1 MADSKKDKI
10 KYGLLKVIDI
20 SGFKVF
26 DPPVRLAF
34 GEEPQKQIKDI
45 GRYMVIPIIFV
56 TVLIFLWATVI
67 TKLKTKSGEVP
78 GPGKVATAFSDAR
91 RFNERENEKERAF
104 SLTGRER
111 TDEVAKVQKELASL
125 EIEQVRL
132 QKEAAT
138 IAASAKESMAAKL
151 APIQSRYDAL
161 RAKNK
166 SIEDARKFEM
176 EAVAEQVALKEATP
190 DKLIALVKKN
200 EVLEEQEKDA
210 ETALKDEL
218 DLIRDNPPEEVKE
231 SQLIT
236 NKVADEV
243 QHFKKLN
250 DILTTGNKSVKE
262 ATLIAKAKEDT
273 AQLAAATTGPEA
285 LKEAK
290 SVVKNTDRAES
301 TSEQSYPRTATIF
314 WQTKRSIATVFVG
327 FIIAAIFAIPL
338 GIMCGLNR
346 VFMASMTPLISIFR
360 PVSPVVWLLI
370 FQIVVGAFFLPDP
383 ASHPLFVFMNDSLNP
398 LSFLQTNPAM
408 IFSACTVAM
417 CALWPALVNTALGVS
432 AIDKDHLNVAKVLKL
447 GFWSR
452 LFKIVIPSSLPL
464 VFAGLRISLGV
475 GWMVLIAAEA
485 LSSSDGL
492 GKVCLGRIPK
502 RFLPVLRQHHP
513 RLLRSRSHRILP
525 RPLDDYPATP
535 RLLRR
540 RLRNRLTESDTQA
553 LSPKLRRL
561 VRRSFFIGGAAF
573 TAAQPYPRLRTIL

>member
-1 MADSKKDKI
+1 M
-10 KYGLLKVIDI
+10 
-20 SGFKVF
+20 
-26 DPPVRLAF
+26 
-34 GEEPQKQIKDI
+34 
-45 GRYMVIPIIFV
+45 
-56 TVLIFLWATVI
+56 
-67 TKLKTKSGEVP
+67 
-78 GPGKVATAFSDAR
+78 
-91 RFNERENEKERAF
+91 
-104 SLTGRER
+104 
-111 TDEVAKVQKELASL
+111 
-125 EIEQVRL
+125 
-132 QKEAAT
+132 
-138 IAASAKESMAAKL
+138 
-151 APIQSRYDAL
+151 
-161 RAKNK
+161 
-166 SIEDARKFEM
+166 
-176 EAVAEQVALKEATP
+176 
-190 DKLIALVKKN
+190 
-200 EVLEEQEKDA
+200 
-210 ETALKDEL
+210 
-218 DLIRDNPPEEVKE
+218 KE
-231 SQLIT
+231 SQLTT

-243 QHFKKLN
+243 QHYKKLIS
-250 DILTTGNKSVKE
+250 ILTTGNRSVKE
-262 ATLIAKAKEDT
+262 AALIAKAKEDT
-273 AQLAAATTGPEA
+273 QQLAAATTGPEA

-327 FIIAAIFAIPL
+327 FLIAAVIAIPL

-492 GKVCLGRIPK
+492 GKYVWDEYQNGSSQSFANIILACFVVGIIGF
-502 RFLPVLRQHHP
+502 FLDRLMIVLQ
-513 RLLRSRSHRILP
+513 
-525 RPLDDYPATP
+525 
-535 RLLRR
+535 
-540 RLRNRLTESDTQA
+540 
-553 LSPKLRRL
+553 RL
-561 VRRSFFIGGAAF
+561 VSFDDGSA
-573 TAAQPYPRLRTIL
+573 TA